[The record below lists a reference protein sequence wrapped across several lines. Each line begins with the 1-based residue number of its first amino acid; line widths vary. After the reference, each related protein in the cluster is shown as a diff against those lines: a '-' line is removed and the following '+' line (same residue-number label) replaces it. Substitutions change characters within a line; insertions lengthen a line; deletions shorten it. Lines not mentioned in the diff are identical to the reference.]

1 MGPSCRG
8 HHARD
13 SRAGRPRHSCPSTKK
28 LRQYRR
34 MGTLVGKD
42 FVSCFGYE
50 DVVFDSDAEL
60 AGDVYAGFDC
70 DDLAG
75 LEFAFPIRLEE
86 WVFVNL
92 KAEAVSR
99 AVAVNGQASFI
110 NHLSS
115 GGVHLCDFHADL
127 YHFYRRGLG
136 LLHHTIDLFVKSRH
150 ATDHETS
157 GNVAAIAFVF
167 GAEVDKDSVFFP
179 ELSFAGLMMRPG
191 AVRAESD
198 YSLETVTRP

>member
-1 MGPSCRG
+1 M
-8 HHARD
+8 
-13 SRAGRPRHSCPSTKK
+13 AG
-28 LRQYRR
+28 
-34 MGTLVGKD
+34 
-42 FVSCFGYE
+42 FGYE

-60 AGDVYAGFDC
+60 AGDVYAGLDC
-70 DDLAG
+70 QNLASF
-75 LEFAFPIRLEE
+75 EFAFAIRFEE
-86 WVFVNL
+86 WVFVDL

-150 ATDHETS
+150 VTDHETS
-157 GNVAAIAFVF
+157 GNVAAIAFIP
-167 GAEVDKDSVFFP
+167 GTEVDEDGIFFP
-179 ELSFAGLMMRPG
+179 ELSSTGLMVRPG
-191 AVRAESD
+191 SVRAEGNNR
-198 YSLETVTRP
+198 LEAVARP